1 MLGRQKLLH
10 LILADFLEQS
20 RYNGADLNHV
30 ALLLVLGFNDHS
42 FDDHLREHTL
52 EVSLLEQTDGSF
64 NELEYG
70 SEEFLGRSGVSEEE
84 QVDVRDL

>member
-1 MLGRQKLLH
+1 MLGRQKVLH

-20 RYNGADLNHV
+20 RHNGADLNHV
-30 ALLLVLGFNDHS
+30 ALLLVLRFNDDS
-42 FDDHLREHTL
+42 FDDHLRERTL

-64 NELEYG
+64 DELEDG